1 MFYRAR
7 GETDLGFGFSSD
19 LDDCLNPDLL
29 LDYWPRLFVKGKIL
43 RDVSF
48 DSPIFNI
55 YMYILYTLC
64 V

>member
-48 DSPIFNI
+48 D
-55 YMYILYTLC
+55 L
-64 V
+64 